1 MARTRKS
8 SKEALEE
15 KIEKAQA
22 EVASAKKRYDQ
33 AVSNLKE
40 LTDMRDA
47 MKKEEIVSAIIKSG
61 RSYDEI
67 MDFLNTSKE

>member
-22 EVASAKKRYDQ
+22 EVAAAKKRYDQ

-40 LTDMRDA
+40 LTDKRDA
-47 MKKEEIVSAIIKSG
+47 MKKDEIVSAIIKSG

>member
-22 EVASAKKRYDQ
+22 EVAAAKKRYDQ

-40 LTDMRDA
+40 LTDKRDA